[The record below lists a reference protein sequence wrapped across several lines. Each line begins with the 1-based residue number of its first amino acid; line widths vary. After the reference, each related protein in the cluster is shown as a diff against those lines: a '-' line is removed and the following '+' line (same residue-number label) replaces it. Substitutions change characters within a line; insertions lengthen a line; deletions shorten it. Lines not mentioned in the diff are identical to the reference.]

1 MDKRKAAAIL
11 FAVLAALFY
20 AANMPFSKLL
30 LKEIEPTF
38 LASFLYL
45 GAGFGIG
52 ILYLFGKARKRKEEE
67 KLTAKDL
74 PYTIGMIVLD
84 IAAPILLMA
93 GLKSATSS
101 NASLLGNFEIVAT
114 SILAM
119 LVFREKISVRLWAAI
134 SLITAASILLSFE
147 DLTAFRFSTGSLF
160 ILGATV
166 CWGLENN
173 CTRKISSKNTYQI
186 VTLKG
191 IFSGLGSFVVALIQG
206 EHLPEARFIVYAML
220 LGFLAYGFSIF
231 LYIRAQKVLGAAKTS
246 AYYAVAPFAG
256 AFLSFLILKEPI
268 RSSYILAL
276 AVMLAGSVLVV
287 VDTMIRNHAHLH
299 THTFVHIHDGKIHVH
314 TIEHMHDHNHLVN
327 DHTHMHH
334 H

>member
-20 AANMPFSKLL
+20 AANIPFSKML

-45 GAGFGIG
+45 GAGVGIG
-52 ILYLFGKARKRKEEE
+52 ILYLFGNIRKRKEEE

-101 NASLLGNFEIVAT
+101 NAALLGNFEIVAT

-147 DLTAFRFSTGSLF
+147 DLTAFRFSGGALF

-191 IFSGLGSFVVALIQG
+191 IFSGMGSFFVALIQG
-206 EHLPEARFIVYAML
+206 EHLPEARFILYAML

-231 LYIRAQKVLGAAKTS
+231 LYIRAQKELGAAKTS

-268 RSSYILAL
+268 RSPYILAL

>member
-52 ILYLFGKARKRKEEE
+52 ILYLFGKARKPKEE

-147 DLTAFRFSTGSLF
+147 DLTAFRFSEGSLF

-231 LYIRAQKVLGAAKTS
+231 LYIRAQKELGAAKTS

-256 AFLSFLILKEPI
+256 SFLSFLILKEPI
-268 RSSYILAL
+268 RSPYILAL

>member
-1 MDKRKAAAIL
+1 MDQRKAAAIFL
-11 FAVLAALFY
+11 AVLAALFY
-20 AANMPFSKLL
+20 AAGMPFSKLL
-30 LKEIEPTF
+30 LIEIGPTF

-45 GAGFGIG
+45 GAGVGIG
-52 ILYLFGKARKRKEEE
+52 ILYVFGKARKRAHDE
-67 KLTAKDL
+67 KLTKKDL

-93 GLKSATSS
+93 GLTSAASS

-119 LVFREKISVRLWAAI
+119 LVFKEKISARLWAAI
-134 SLITAASILLSFE
+134 ALITAASILLSFE
-147 DLTAFRFSTGSLF
+147 DLSAFRFSNGSLF

-173 CTRKISSKNTYQI
+173 CTRKLSSKNTYQI

-191 IFSGLGSFVVALIQG
+191 IFSGLGSFLVALLQG
-206 EHLPEARFIVYAML
+206 EHLPPARFVLLAML
-220 LGFLAYGFSIF
+220 LGFFAYGFSIF
-231 LYIRAQKVLGAAKTS
+231 LYIRAQKELGAAKTS

-268 RSSYILAL
+268 GSSYIAAL

-287 VDTMIRNHAHLH
+287 VDTMIRNHSHLH
-299 THTFVHIHDGKIHVH
+299 THTFVHIHDGKIHTH
-314 TIEHMHDHNHLVN
+314 TIEHSHEHTHLVE
-327 DHTHMHH
+327 DHTHLHH

>member
-1 MDKRKAAAIL
+1 MDKRKAAAIFL
-11 FAVLAALFY
+11 AVLAALFY
-20 AANMPFSKLL
+20 AAGIPFSKLL
-30 LKEIEPTF
+30 LREIEPTF

-45 GAGFGIG
+45 GAGVGIG
-52 ILYLFGKARKRKEEE
+52 VLYLAGKVRKRVQGDT
-67 KLTAKDL
+67 LTRKDL
-74 PYTIGMIVLD
+74 PYTVGMIVLD

-93 GLKSATSS
+93 GLRSAASS

-119 LVFREKISVRLWAAI
+119 LVFREKISARLWAAI
-134 SLITAASILLSFE
+134 VLITAASILLSIE
-147 DLTAFRFSTGSLF
+147 DLTAFRFSSGSLF

-191 IFSGLGSFVVALIQG
+191 IFSGLGSFLVALLQG
-206 EHLPEARFIVYAML
+206 EHLPGARFVLYAML

-231 LYIRAQKVLGAAKTS
+231 LYIRAQKELGAAKTS
-246 AYYAVAPFAG
+246 AYYAIAPFTG

-268 RSSYILAL
+268 GSSYAAAL

-287 VDTMIRNHAHLH
+287 VDTMIRNHSHLH

-314 TIEHMHDHNHLVN
+314 TIEHSHEHTHLVEE
-327 DHTHMHH
+327 HTHLHH

>member
-30 LKEIEPTF
+30 LREIGPTF

-45 GAGFGIG
+45 GAGVGIG
-52 ILYLFGKARKRKEEE
+52 ILYLFGKGRKQEHAEGLAK
-67 KLTAKDL
+67 KDL

-119 LVFREKISVRLWAAI
+119 LVFKEKISARLWAAI

-147 DLTAFRFSTGSLF
+147 NLTAFRFSAGSGF
-160 ILGATV
+160 ILAATV
-166 CWGLENN
+166 CWGFENN

-191 IFSGLGSFVVALIQG
+191 IFSGLGSFLVALMQG
-206 EHLPEARFIVYAML
+206 EHLPEARFILYAML

-231 LYIRAQKVLGAAKTS
+231 LYIRAQKELGAAKTS
-246 AYYAVAPFAG
+246 AYYAIAPFAG

-268 RSSYILAL
+268 GSSYILAL
-276 AVMLAGSVLVV
+276 LVMLAGSVLVV
-287 VDTMIRNHAHLH
+287 IDTMIRNHAHLH
-299 THTFVHIHDGKIHVH
+299 THTFVHIHDGKIHMH
-314 TIEHMHDHNHLVN
+314 TIEHSHDHTHLVN